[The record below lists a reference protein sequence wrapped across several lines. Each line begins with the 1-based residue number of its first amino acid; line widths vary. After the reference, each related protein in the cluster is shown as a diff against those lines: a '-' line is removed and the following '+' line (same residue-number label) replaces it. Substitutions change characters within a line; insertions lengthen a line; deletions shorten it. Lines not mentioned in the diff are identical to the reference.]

1 MNALISRQKDDYDLF
16 LLRSMDADD
25 KTIEGILELYNLSYG
40 EKSIFNPFIR
50 ALAKEKNPTPWIW
63 KNQGFPQNPEKNLI
77 SLALY
82 RGKIIGYTSYIQKT
96 AYINGKEEIMMQSN
110 DSMIHPRHRK
120 KGIFQSIVS
129 LINVGAFDIS
139 GAKYFYSF
147 PNEMNPRIRHKDAFK
162 TIPINNVPFFHKH
175 LISDPGQDH
184 IILQDIPSALRNNWY
199 EMMEHFSFGITRDP
213 EFISW
218 RYLENPHNRNSYE
231 MIATEG
237 SFAVLKVYNDKEQG
251 VMKGHLVDLV
261 VKDIS
266 CFLDL
271 LRASESYFFKKGVRI
286 TSTFMFQKNGF
297 EKVLSSQG
305 YEFNPWGTYFVI
317 GNTYKLDNT
326 LENDSSRYLIQMGDN
341 DIF

>member
-1 MNALISRQKDDYDLF
+1 MSRQKEGYDLF
-16 LLRSMDADD
+16 LIRSMDADD

-40 EKSIFNPFIR
+40 EKSTFNPFIR
-50 ALAKEKNPTPWIW
+50 ALVKERDPTPWIW
-63 KNQGFPQNPEKNLI
+63 KNQEFPQNPEKNLTA
-77 SLALY
+77 LALY
-82 RGKIIGYTSYIQKT
+82 RGEIIGYTSYIQKT
-96 AYINGKEEIMMQSN
+96 AYINEKEEIMMQSN

-120 KGIFQSIVS
+120 KGIFQNIVN
-129 LINVGAFDIS
+129 LINDGAYDIS

-162 TIPINNVPFFHKH
+162 TIPIDNVPFFHKH
-175 LISDPGQDH
+175 LIEDPGQDY
-184 IILQDIPSALRNNWY
+184 IILQDVPSDLKDRWHD
-199 EMMEHFSFGITRDP
+199 MMAHFSFGITRDP

-218 RYLENPHNRNSYE
+218 RYLENPHNRNTYE
-231 MIATEG
+231 MISTEG
-237 SFAVLKVYNDKEQG
+237 SFAVLKIYDDKEQG
-251 VMKGHLVDLV
+251 VEKGHLVDLI
-261 VKDIS
+261 VKDVS

-286 TSTFMFQKNGF
+286 VSIFMFQENDF
-297 EKVLSSQG
+297 EKALISQG

-326 LENDSSRYLIQMGDN
+326 LVMDSGHYLIQMGDN